1 MGQLRN
7 HKDLEV
13 WQKSISLASEVYH
26 LTKKYPDDE
35 KYGLVS
41 QMRRAAVSIA
51 SNIAEGSA
59 RNSKKE
65 FIQYLYIA
73 AGSASELETQLE
85 ISREVDIT
93 ETRILSQVT
102 GSLEEVIRML
112 HGLIRFLKKKK

>member
-1 MGQLRN
+1 VLTCP
-7 HKDLEV
+7 HKRGN
-13 WQKSISLASEVYH
+13 S
-26 LTKKYPDDE
+26 TDDE